1 MNKNGDCRDLEAV
14 LLPGESLNEGIARVY
29 AELVEE
35 TMLLNK
41 VCVFSSPPLLSLS
54 ALRNR

>member
-41 VCVFSSPPLLSLS
+41 V
-54 ALRNR
+54 